1 MCVPC
6 IVQCHAVSDPQL
18 ALEELG
24 VCTALCR
31 DTELQCVGSVLPHPS
46 SSSVESDA
54 LTFSSDSTSG
64 LTVRAV
70 NLIQPTENQGNNYS
84 LMSNQVFHWLDS
96 SKNYLLPKN

>member
-1 MCVPC
+1 MLCQTPSWLWKSWVS
-6 IVQCHAVSDPQL
+6 VQHCAGIQS
-18 ALEELG
+18 
-24 VCTALCR
+24 CS
-31 DTELQCVGSVLPHPS
+31 VGSVLPHPS